1 MQTFYVRS
9 GEIKEIVVAPTAK
22 DAVKSAL
29 IRSVEKE
36 QVPALLIT
44 CNTKDFKMHPDED
57 MMFVTENELVA
68 LRFSV
73 QHFLKGFDL
82 TDEQWRAYRKI
93 KMAIEAFNDLLT
105 DDDGL

>member
-9 GEIKEIVVAPTAK
+9 GDIKEIVVAPTAK
-22 DAVKSAL
+22 DAVKGAL
-29 IRSVEKE
+29 VRSVEKE
-36 QVPALLIT
+36 LVPGLLIT

-57 MMFVTENELVA
+57 MMFVTENELTA

-73 QHFLKGFDL
+73 EHFLKGFDM
-82 TDEQWRAYRKI
+82 TEDQWRAYRKI
-93 KMAIEAFNDLLT
+93 KEAIEAFNDLLT